1 MNDDLLHLVDDST
14 KENSTNEN
22 SHSFFK
28 ILIVDDEE
36 SVHAITN
43 VALKNKRFDGKRLE
57 ILNAKS
63 ASEAKDILSD
73 HKDIALALIDVVM
86 ETPDAGLTLINY
98 IRNELEN
105 KIIRLI
111 LRTGQPNQAP
121 EENVINFYDIND
133 YKEKTELTSQKLY
146 TLIRTSLKQYLQY
159 QELQASRDEIYRKM
173 TTNELTGLPNRIKL
187 NEKLD
192 SEGEKSL
199 ILINIDDFSS
209 INDTQGFDIGD
220 QLLVSFAEYL
230 TEVSRVR
237 AMVFHLQSD
246 EFALLCDHTDI
257 ELTQEYVQTLKEG
270 VAKHTFNA
278 LNNALYITVSIG
290 IAFHE
295 SGNLI
300 QKAEFALKE
309 ARHYGKNHSEIYTDD
324 LNIIRTIHA
333 NSLWTSRVRNAL
345 LDNKILAYFQP
356 IQNIDTQSIE
366 KYEVLVRLEYENE
379 IYSPLHFLEA
389 AIYSCQIFDIFKI
402 MFTKACKMATRVG
415 ASFSINVS
423 EYDLKNY
430 NFLHFIK
437 QTLQKYQV
445 PAEKIVLEIL
455 EHKSIAHDHNI
466 QALINTLHDL
476 GLKIS
481 IDDFG
486 SHCSNFSQLSNI
498 HIDYIKIDGS
508 FIKDIVMNK
517 DSQIISRTIIDYA
530 HQKNIPVIA
539 EFVHSDEIY
548 NYVKSINADFAQ
560 GYYIS
565 PPKPDIS

>member
-1 MNDDLLHLVDDST
+1 MNDLLNLVDDST
-14 KENSTNEN
+14 DEKVLD
-22 SHSFFK
+22 FYK
-28 ILIVDDEE
+28 ILIVDDED

-43 VALKNKRFDGKRLE
+43 MALKNKQFDGKKLE

-63 ASEAKDILSD
+63 AHEAKDILSA

-98 IRNELEN
+98 IRNELDN
-105 KIIRLI
+105 KTIRLI

-121 EENVINFYDIND
+121 EENIINFYDIND

-173 TTNELTGLPNRIKL
+173 TTNDLTGLPNRIKL
-187 NEKLD
+187 NELLD
-192 SEGEKSL
+192 SKGEKSL
-199 ILINIDDFSS
+199 VLINIDDFSS
-209 INDTQGFDIGD
+209 INDTQGFDVGD
-220 QLLVSFAEYL
+220 QLLVSFANYL
-230 TEVSRVR
+230 TKMSRGH
-237 AMVFHLQSD
+237 ATVFHLQSD
-246 EFALLCDHTDI
+246 EFALLCDNKDI
-257 ELTQEYVQTLKEG
+257 EITQEYVKTLKED
-270 VAKHTFNA
+270 VARHTFNA
-278 LNNALYITVSIG
+278 LNINLYITVSIG

-356 IQNIDTQSIE
+356 IQNINTQKIE
-366 KYEVLVRLEYENE
+366 KYEVLARLEYENE
-379 IYSPLHFLEA
+379 IYMPVHFLDA

-402 MFTKACKMATRVG
+402 MFTKACKMAATID

-430 NFLHFIK
+430 NFLNFIEQSM
-437 QTLQKYQV
+437 QTYQV

-455 EHKSIAHDHNI
+455 EHKSIAHDHHI
-466 QALINTLHDL
+466 QALINKLHGI

-548 NYVKSINADFAQ
+548 NYVKSINADYAQ

-565 PPKPDIS
+565 QPKPDIPLSGH